1 VLTLHVTYLYRTKHN
16 LYFWHKMYTK
26 KLNVTYVYKETAFI
40 DSRKIH
46 EAMDGIRRT

>member
-1 VLTLHVTYLYRTKHN
+1 MDTKE
-16 LYFWHKMYTK
+16 
-26 KLNVTYVYKETAFI
+26 LNATYVYKENAFI